1 METEL
6 KPCGMCG
13 GEIVTRNRFRNGP
26 GYKVQVWVW
35 SCTKCPSHSKYQF
48 ETQSEA
54 IEDANRRVDTCDPC
68 REAINALIET
78 GECPVCHQEVPAK
91 PSRTEA
97 EAVRL
102 LMEIGSRED
111 YRLSP
116 THWDKTWKLLIR
128 LGVYLGKL
136 PDWDAYRARYGE
148 EET

>member
-1 METEL
+1 MRPKRIWAWPDVWDSEHGVWASNPQGTPKKQYEYIHIDEHNL
-6 KPCGMCG
+6 RLR
-13 GEIVTRNRFRNGP
+13 EVVEEALNR
-26 GYKVQVWVW
+26 
-35 SCTKCPSHSKYQF
+35 
-48 ETQSEA
+48 
-54 IEDANRRVDTCDPC
+54 EDT
-68 REAINALIET
+68 
-78 GECPVCHQEVPAK
+78 K

-148 EET
+148 EEKT